1 MDPSQSLIDQYAQE
15 AQIERT
21 KPTAVLEDTVNEA
34 KEYEKSLLQGV
45 GGLVA
50 GSSVEKG
57 FKQLANSRH
66 ERRRRRPSHI
76 GY

>member
-1 MDPSQSLIDQYAQE
+1 MDPAQSVIDQYAQQ
-15 AQIERT
+15 AQEERQA
-21 KPTAVLEDTVNEA
+21 PTAVLEDTINEG

-57 FKQLANSRH
+57 
-66 ERRRRRPSHI
+66 
-76 GY
+76 